1 MIISLTKQEVA
12 SLINIMDKVDGNGSN
27 ELKEMLKDNKIV
39 TYSVKI
45 TGDVEVIVD
54 SRYMLDFLN
63 VYEKFIGLFVNQAK
77 ALYETTCLFQKEA
90 EQVIN
95 KYIKED

>member
-39 TYSVKI
+39 TYNVKI

-54 SRYMLDFLN
+54 SRYMLDFLS